1 MQEGSELRIA
11 VLIDA
16 DNVPYAHVKG
26 MLEEIS
32 RYGTPTIKRI
42 YGDWTSSNLSGWKKV
57 LLENAII
64 PIQQYGYTVGKN
76 STDSVMII
84 DAMDILYTGQV
95 NGFCLVSSDSDF
107 TRLAMRLR
115 EAGMRVLGMGEKKTP
130 TPFIAACD
138 RFIYLEILNAE
149 KEEQKEEQ
157 REENKN
163 EGRSAR
169 RRSRPKAAAVDNT
182 ASESGEAERAKIG
195 RVDASLIKLIAS
207 SVDDIA
213 DENGWAFLGDVGNLI
228 QKKQPSFDSRNYGY
242 RKLTQL
248 IQATGKFE
256 IDQRETANNHIKHVY
271 IRQIGVTDVR

>member
-1 MQEGSELRIA
+1 MCIRDS
-11 VLIDA
+11 
-16 DNVPYAHVKG
+16 VKG

-76 STDSVMII
+76 STDSAMII

-138 RFIYLEILNAE
+138 RFIYLEILDVYKRQLRGSLRN
-149 KEEQKEEQ
+149 
-157 REENKN
+157 
-163 EGRSAR
+163 R
-169 RRSRPKAAAVDNT
+169 RTKKFLFYSIPTKRPNV
-182 ASESGEAERAKIG
+182 I
-195 RVDASLIKLIAS
+195 V
-207 SVDDIA
+207 
-213 DENGWAFLGDVGNLI
+213 
-228 QKKQPSFDSRNYGY
+228 
-242 RKLTQL
+242 
-248 IQATGKFE
+248 
-256 IDQRETANNHIKHVY
+256 HV
-271 IRQIGVTDVR
+271 

>member
-26 MLEEIS
+26 MIEEIS

-76 STDSVMII
+76 STDSAMII

>member
-76 STDSVMII
+76 STDSAMII

-107 TRLAMRLR
+107 TRLVMRLR

-182 ASESGEAERAKIG
+182 ASESGETERAKIG

>member
-76 STDSVMII
+76 STDSAMII

-213 DENGWAFLGDVGNLI
+213 GENGWAFLGDVGNLI

>member
-76 STDSVMII
+76 STDSAMII

-182 ASESGEAERAKIG
+182 ASESGETERAKIG

-207 SVDDIA
+207 SVDNIA